1 MSQKARSSPAE
12 RGQEQRKLQKLFTP
26 IRVGRLELKNRIIMP
41 PMIERLATEGFRA
54 RALMLHFRVRAVC
67 TTDDPTDDLSQHR
80 ALAEAGQR
88 GEFAV
93 KVLPAFRADKAMAVE
108 SPEAFNRWLDRLEL
122 AAGEPVRDY
131 RGLIEALQARHRFF
145 HEMGCRLSDHGIEE
159 PYAEDY
165 TERELAAS
173 FRRLRSGR
181 PLDRAQAL
189 RFKSGLLYQLAV
201 MDGERGWTQQF
212 HFGALRNNSRR
223 MHEAL
228 GPDTGFDSIGDFPIG
243 GPLVRLLDRLHREG
257 RLARTILYS
266 INPRDNEMLASIA
279 GSFQDGSVRGKM
291 QLGSAWWFNDQL
303 DGMRRQLEALS
314 SIGLLSTFVGML
326 TDSRSF
332 LSYPRHEYFRRVLCN
347 LLGNDV
353 ENGELPDDTELI
365 GSMVKDICFRNA
377 VAYFGI
383 EVDNDAHGCLQDV
396 HWSAGLIA
404 YFPSYSLGNL
414 YSAQFF
420 AKAKAD
426 MPGLMKQF
434 ECGEFGGLL
443 QWLRTNIHKH
453 GQRYRPA
460 ELCKKVTGQPL
471 SHKPLIDYMTA
482 KYSEIYG
489 F

>member
-1 MSQKARSSPAE
+1 MDKPLIHEDFLLGSEPARRLYHDYARGLPIFDYHCHLPVREIAENRRFENLSRIWLAGDHYKWRALRALGVAE
-12 RGQEQRKLQKLFTP
+12 RLVTGEASDREKFDAWAAAVPFTVRNP
-26 IRVGRLELKNRIIMP
+26 LYHWTHMELKDPFGIADRLLCPETGPGIWERCN
-41 PMIERLATEGFRA
+41 ERLATEGFRA

-93 KVLPAFRADKAMAVE
+93 KVLPAFRPDKAMAVE
-108 SPEAFNRWLDRLEL
+108 SPEAFNQWLDRLEL

-145 HEMGCRLSDHGIEE
+145 HETGCRLSDHGIEE

-181 PLDRAQAL
+181 PLDCAQAL
-189 RFKSGLLYQLAV
+189 RFKSGLLYELAV

-228 GPDTGFDSIGDFPIG
+228 GPDTGFDSIGDFQIG
-243 GPLVRLLDRLHREG
+243 GPLVRLLDRLDREG
-257 RLARTILYS
+257 RLARTILYG

-303 DGMRRQLEALS
+303 DGMRRQLESLS

-332 LSYPRHEYFRRVLCN
+332 LSYPRHDYFRRLLCN
-347 LLGNDV
+347 LIGEDV
-353 ENGELPDDTELI
+353 
-365 GSMVKDICFRNA
+365 
-377 VAYFGI
+377 
-383 EVDNDAHGCLQDV
+383 Q
-396 HWSAGLIA
+396 AGLLPADLPHLGGIVRDVCFNNAARYFAIA
-404 YFPSYSLGNL
+404 GVEP
-414 YSAQFF
+414 
-420 AKAKAD
+420 
-426 MPGLMKQF
+426 
-434 ECGEFGGLL
+434 
-443 QWLRTNIHKH
+443 
-453 GQRYRPA
+453 
-460 ELCKKVTGQPL
+460 V
-471 SHKPLIDYMTA
+471 
-482 KYSEIYG
+482 
-489 F
+489 